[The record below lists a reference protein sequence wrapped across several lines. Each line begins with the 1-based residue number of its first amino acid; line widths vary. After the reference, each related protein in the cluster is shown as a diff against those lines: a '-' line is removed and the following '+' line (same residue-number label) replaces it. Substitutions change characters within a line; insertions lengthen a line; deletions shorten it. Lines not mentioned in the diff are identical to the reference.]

1 MLEHVY
7 TACGYAASV
16 WEASL
21 IRVSW
26 YNFLLGLAFGVA
38 ALLCFLNGYFAK
50 KYEEGYGIWIAAVV
64 MLLFFTINNLL
75 LIEIF
80 ITEFVRAYAKLLSLY
95 ERRREIQYQLIA
107 LIAIV
112 LFLVMRKM
120 KNSFAALNVPGKT
133 VSYGLTLLISIL
145 VFRTVSAHATDAVIN
160 FRVFGFTV
168 GRIVELFGIGLLFLG
183 ATRCLRLRA

>member
-26 YNFLLGLAFGVA
+26 YNFLLGLAYGVA

-133 VSYGLTLLISIL
+133 VSYSLTLLISIL

-168 GRIVELFGIGLLFLG
+168 GRIFELFGIGLLFLG

>member
-1 MLEHVY
+1 MLDHVY

-26 YNFLLGLAFGVA
+26 YNFLLGLAYGVA
-38 ALLCFLNGYFAK
+38 ALLCFLNGYIAK
-50 KYEEGYGIWIAAVV
+50 KYQEGYGIWVATVV

-80 ITEFVRAYAKLLSLY
+80 ITEFLRAYAKLLSLY
-95 ERRREIQYQLIA
+95 ERRREFQYELIA

-120 KNSFAALNVPGKT
+120 KNSFASLNVPGKT

-145 VFRTVSAHATDAVIN
+145 ILRTVSAHATDAVIN

-168 GRIVELFGIGLLFLG
+168 GRIVELFGIGLLLLG